1 MVGPSM
7 ADWTSAA
14 PAQMTHAQ
22 CGKFSSNVYKWHDIL
37 EIIC

>member
-14 PAQMTHAQ
+14 PAQMAHAQ
-22 CGKFSSNVYKWHDIL
+22 CGKFQL
-37 EIIC
+37 ERI